1 MNNFKLIAKIL
12 KQYPAQSEDRAVARF
27 AISTLQ
33 QNYTDKILTLKL
45 QQLVDEAA

>member
-12 KQYPAQSEDRAVARF
+12 KQYQPGSEDRALAGL

-33 QNYTDKILTLKL
+33 QNYSGKHLTLKL
-45 QQLVDEAA
+45 EQLLEEA